1 MTQSADVPSH
11 WLVYAMGGGIGHVTR
26 ATALSRSL
34 LQHSSGGDR
43 ITLLTNS
50 SFAARLPIENELGE
64 RAEVMRIDS
73 RHSRDRTVAEV
84 QRVFKTALFHA
95 VIVDTFP
102 RGIAGEL
109 AEILPGLNC
118 RKVLIHRDLNP
129 KYCQQFRLS
138 EFVGIYD
145 RLIVPGEAAPFEN
158 LPNTISTSPW
168 LVRNDSELL
177 QPDDARRRLAVKG
190 NKLPVAVVLG
200 CGRAEE
206 IEQMQA
212 WAMQLADEFPVTLEV
227 RFVVINKSESL
238 DRQEI
243 DRPNFKIVSIWP
255 FFQAIRG
262 ASIVISGGGYN
273 SVNEAR
279 AAGIPFCGIPR
290 KRLYDRQYKRIASS
304 DCVERFEDLRTKIES
319 SVLNVPTQSKGKISF
334 CNGVHEAV
342 EVIQGLVS

>member
-1 MTQSADVPSH
+1 
-11 WLVYAMGGGIGHVTR
+11 
-26 ATALSRSL
+26 
-34 LQHSSGGDR
+34 
-43 ITLLTNS
+43 
-50 SFAARLPIENELGE
+50 
-64 RAEVMRIDS
+64 
-73 RHSRDRTVAEV
+73 
-84 QRVFKTALFHA
+84 
-95 VIVDTFP
+95 
-102 RGIAGEL
+102 
-109 AEILPGLNC
+109 
-118 RKVLIHRDLNP
+118 
-129 KYCQQFRLS
+129 
-138 EFVGIYD
+138 
-145 RLIVPGEAAPFEN
+145 
-158 LPNTISTSPW
+158 
-168 LVRNDSELL
+168 
-177 QPDDARRRLAVKG
+177 
-190 NKLPVAVVLG
+190 
-200 CGRAEE
+200 
-206 IEQMQA
+206 
-212 WAMQLADEFPVTLEV
+212 LADEFPVTLEV